1 MTVKG
6 QHILVTGGAGFLGS
20 HVVEELVRRGA
31 LVTVVDRLKPER
43 SDHLTAVSDAIRIL
57 SIDLRHSDFAAHLKT
72 EQYFAVVHLAGPASV
87 PASVEDPYRD
97 FEEGLHTTMGLLEI
111 LRKDCRD
118 TRLILASSAAV
129 YGNPVNLP
137 MSETDPTHPI
147 SPYGVA
153 KLAVERYA
161 AVYSQLYGLST
172 ASLRFFSIYGPRQR
186 KMIVYELISKAALNP
201 DTLPLRGTGT
211 ETRDFIYVTDAVQA
225 ILSILESGAMAGE
238 VYNIATGQPHTTLEV
253 AQTITAAL
261 GMSPEITFTGQG
273 RAGDPDRWCADIT
286 KTIELGFT
294 PQFTLDEGIRETVR
308 WYRQIAEIT

>member
-118 TRLILASSAAV
+118 TRLILASSATAV
-129 YGNPVNLP
+129 LLA
-137 MSETDPTHPI
+137 
-147 SPYGVA
+147 SPP
-153 KLAVERYA
+153 
-161 AVYSQLYGLST
+161 SPQ
-172 ASLRFFSIYGPRQR
+172 ASKSLLR
-186 KMIVYELISKAALNP
+186 MCW
-201 DTLPLRGTGT
+201 
-211 ETRDFIYVTDAVQA
+211 
-225 ILSILESGAMAGE
+225 
-238 VYNIATGQPHTTLEV
+238 
-253 AQTITAAL
+253 IT
-261 GMSPEITFTGQG
+261 
-273 RAGDPDRWCADIT
+273 
-286 KTIELGFT
+286 
-294 PQFTLDEGIRETVR
+294 
-308 WYRQIAEIT
+308 